1 MVTMLY
7 LEVIACAFEEHLF
20 SWVEL
25 ALRIVEH
32 ISTPRRTS
40 RVHQVFNPHH
50 LGLVEFM

>member
-7 LEVIACAFEEHLF
+7 LEYLACEFEEHLF

-32 ISTPRRTS
+32 ISRPRRTS
-40 RVHQVFNPHH
+40 RVHQVFNPDH
-50 LGLVEFM
+50 LDLVEFM